1 MNNNNYLFLK
11 AINKEPVP
19 RTPIWIMRQAGRYLP
34 EYRKIREKY
43 DFLSVCKT
51 PELAAEV
58 TLQPIR
64 RFDFD
69 AAILFSDILV
79 LPEAMGQTLTFDAN
93 HGPVLTP
100 AISDDKSLHLI
111 RDPDAE
117 IDLEYV
123 AAAIKLIKK
132 ELQHTIPLI
141 GFCGS
146 PFTLATYMIE
156 GKASKVFK
164 QVKTWM
170 YTSPQTFMHFLDKLT
185 EAVIR
190 YLRLQ
195 IDAGV
200 NAVQIFDTWGSV
212 IPIHLYHRFSGQFLS
227 KIVEQLQPAG
237 VPIILFTR
245 GGMEYQE
252 KLAAY
257 NPAMLSLDWSIDIEK
272 AYKTL
277 YIDVALQGNLDPSVL
292 YGSRDNIE
300 HEVMRIL
307 NVFGK
312 NSGHVFNLGHGILPD
327 IPVGNV
333 EFLVETV
340 KKKSE
345 ELHR

>member
-1 MNNNNYLFLK
+1 
-11 AINKEPVP
+11 
-19 RTPIWIMRQAGRYLP
+19 
-34 EYRKIREKY
+34 
-43 DFLSVCKT
+43 
-51 PELAAEV
+51 
-58 TLQPIR
+58 LQPIR

-79 LPEAMGQTLTFDAN
+79 LPEALGQTLSFDTN

-100 AISDDKSLHLI
+100 AISDDKLLHMLHDAHLESDLGYVAKAIHLI
-111 RDPDAE
+111 R
-117 IDLEYV
+117 
-123 AAAIKLIKK
+123 K
-132 ELQHTIPLI
+132 ELQDTIPLI

-156 GKASKVFK
+156 GRTSKVFK

-170 YTSPQTFMHFLDKLT
+170 YGSPQTFMHFLDKLT
-185 EAVIR
+185 EAIVR

-195 IDAGV
+195 INAGV
-200 NAVQIFDTWGSV
+200 EAVQIFDTWGSV
-212 IPIHLYHRFSGQFLS
+212 IPIHLYHQFSGQFLS

-245 GGMEYQE
+245 GGLEYQE
-252 KLAAY
+252 KLITY
-257 NPAMLSLDWSIDIEK
+257 HPAVLSLDWSIDIDK

-277 YIDVALQGNLDPSVL
+277 YKDVALQGNLDPSVL
-292 YGSRDNIE
+292 YGSRDIIE

-312 NSGHVFNLGHGILPD
+312 KSGHIFNLGHGILPD
-327 IPVGNV
+327 IPLWNV

-340 KKKSE
+340 KIKSE

>member
-1 MNNNNYLFLK
+1 
-11 AINKEPVP
+11 
-19 RTPIWIMRQAGRYLP
+19 
-34 EYRKIREKY
+34 
-43 DFLSVCKT
+43 
-51 PELAAEV
+51 
-58 TLQPIR
+58 
-64 RFDFD
+64 
-69 AAILFSDILV
+69 
-79 LPEAMGQTLTFDAN
+79 
-93 HGPVLTP
+93 
-100 AISDDKSLHLI
+100 
-111 RDPDAE
+111 
-117 IDLEYV
+117 
-123 AAAIKLIKK
+123 
-132 ELQHTIPLI
+132 
-141 GFCGS
+141 
-146 PFTLATYMIE
+146 
-156 GKASKVFK
+156 
-164 QVKTWM
+164 M